1 MKHYIIVKFKD
12 REDTEKL
19 LPEIKALF
27 QKALDLKGVES
38 VLIHKSNSNR
48 ENRYS
53 IMIEMSLSQ
62 EGLEAFDASEIQL
75 VQDECKLIS
84 LGRRI
89 LRTDTAAICTL
100 SMLMIKCEE
109 FIQ

>member
-19 LPEIKALF
+19 FTEIKALF

-62 EGLEAFDASEIQL
+62 EGLEAFDASEIHKEWKNTYGDRL
-75 VQDECKLIS
+75 ESK
-84 LGRRI
+84 
-89 LRTDTAAICTL
+89 AIFDCD
-100 SMLMIKCEE
+100 
-109 FIQ
+109 